1 MEGKATILLDYEQK
15 KVLFDS
21 MVIDGIQF
29 LDSSMVKLKMA
40 HLELCSLR
48 NIKKGI
54 KESFFQWKSEL
65 IEKGSVSNFPESRFD
80 YFGNKI
86 SDEIAL
92 FKVASSSFYY
102 LHSFFD
108 NYAQFLNTTLLAN
121 QAMDR
126 NCVSIKMLANHLRQK
141 DIYNEILDMI
151 DNCLSDPMYQFIEDY
166 NNVTKHQINIFV
178 DSRLYLND
186 GDLKT
191 NIPGFDKKR
200 KSDIVTHL
208 SNDLE
213 TKIYNSYE
221 FTRNF
226 CIDTTQKVYEILKN
240 HQHLYTKNRYHSVN
254 ARIQLPNPNKNVMK
268 AAEVYIV
275 TDNQVKQGEKY
286 YFLFCKN
293 DDEDISLNNSTYK
306 SIIIKNSDNE
316 IIGMLTADDP
326 GILDDSID
334 RVILFQYR
342 SYTANIDN
350 YSSIFIDHLKNTDK
364 ISVGYGDITVISVPD
379 DN

>member
-1 MEGKATILLDYEQK
+1 M
-15 KVLFDS
+15 
-21 MVIDGIQF
+21 
-29 LDSSMVKLKMA
+29 
-40 HLELCSLR
+40 
-48 NIKKGI
+48 
-54 KESFFQWKSEL
+54 
-65 IEKGSVSNFPESRFD
+65 EKGSVSNFPESSFD
-80 YFGNKI
+80 YFNNNI
-86 SDEIAL
+86 SEEIAL

-126 NCVSIKMLANHLRQK
+126 NCVSIKNMANHLRQK

-151 DNCLSDPMYQFIEDY
+151 DDCLGDPMYQFIEDY

-200 KSDIVTHL
+200 KSDITTHL

-213 TKIYNSYE
+213 TKIYDSYE

-240 HQHLYTKNRYHSVN
+240 LPHVYTKNRYHSVN

-268 AAEVYIV
+268 AAEIYII
-275 TDNQVKQGEKY
+275 TDKQVKQGEKY
-286 YFLFCKN
+286 YFLFCKD

-306 SIIIKNSDNE
+306 SIIIKNSNSE
-316 IIGMLTADDP
+316 IIGMLTSDDP

-350 YSSIFIDHLKNTDK
+350 YSSILIDHLKNTDK
-364 ISVGYGDITVISVPD
+364 ISVGYGDITIISVPD